1 MRIRLGVSGGNWS
14 AMLSDANAREAFAE
28 NVAEVV
34 RKHQLDGLDL
44 DFEWID
50 QNDTAAWN
58 NYGEL
63 ARAIRA
69 ASPDMFFTIPCIPTI
84 TNSRRPACVMWIIS
98 RSRIMA
104 PRLM

>member
-1 MRIRLGVSGGNWS
+1 MQMPVRL
-14 AMLSDANAREAFAE
+14 LPE

-69 ASPDMFFTIPCIPTI
+69 ASPDMFFTISLHTYYYKF
-84 TNSRRPACVMWIIS
+84 PAACHALCGLFHVPELW
-98 RSRIMA
+98 
-104 PRLM
+104 PPD